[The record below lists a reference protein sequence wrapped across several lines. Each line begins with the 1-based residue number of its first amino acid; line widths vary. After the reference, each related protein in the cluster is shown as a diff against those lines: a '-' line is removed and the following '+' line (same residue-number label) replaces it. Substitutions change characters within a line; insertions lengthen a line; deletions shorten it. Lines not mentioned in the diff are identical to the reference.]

1 MSKFVVI
8 YASETGNTRQIAEEI
23 FSAIR
28 AENKS
33 LIDIRSFD
41 GTLDADVWFVG
52 FWVNHSTCSLE
63 IIDLLSSLHGKH
75 VVLFG
80 TCGLSGSDHYYK
92 RVEKNVQAFLPEDN
106 NYLGSF
112 FCRGK
117 MPSEIRRRYEEARGT
132 YRDTEKD
139 AVCDDVLERMIAS
152 FDDALSHP
160 DKQDLLKANLFVN
173 EVFNTLGIPLK

>member
-28 AENKS
+28 VENKS
-33 LIDIRSFD
+33 IIDIRSFD

-75 VVLFG
+75 VALFA
-80 TCGLSGSDHYYK
+80 TCGLSGSGDYY
-92 RVEKNVQAFLPEDN
+92 RRIETNVHAFLPEDN
-106 NYLGSF
+106 NYLGAF

-117 MPSEIRRRYEEARGT
+117 MPSEIRKRYEEARGT
-132 YRDTEKD
+132 FRDTEKD
-139 AVCDDVLERMIAS
+139 AACDDVLARMIDS
-152 FDDALSHP
+152 FDEALSHP
-160 DKQDLLKANLFVN
+160 DKQDLLKANLFVD
-173 EVFNTLGIPLK
+173 EVFKTLGIR

>member
-1 MSKFVVI
+1 MSKFAVI
-8 YASETGNTRQIAEEI
+8 YASETGNTRRIAEEI
-23 FSAIR
+23 HAAIR
-28 AENKS
+28 VENKV

-41 GTLDADVWFVG
+41 GTLDADVFFVG

-75 VVLFG
+75 VALFA
-80 TCGLSGSDHYYK
+80 TCGLNDTDDYY
-92 RVEKNVQAFLPEDN
+92 RRIETNVQAFIPEDN
-106 NYLGSF
+106 NYLGAF

-132 YRDTEKD
+132 NPGTEKD
-139 AVCDDVLERMIAS
+139 AVYDDVLNRMISS

-160 DKQDLLKANLFVN
+160 DKQDLLKANLFVDS
-173 EVFNTLGIPLK
+173 VFQTLGIL